1 MEALRLDVWLDIAC
15 LFRTRS
21 EAQKACKIGRVD
33 VNGQPAKPHREIRPG
48 DEIVIS
54 RPMGRKQTVVVR
66 GLADRHIPRAEARE
80 LYDDRTPRLDLIRI
94 GGQVNWRGVRVS
106 FFFLIHQD
114 DGCGR
119 SWETAFCAV
128 FQIPV
133 GAFLASTGMAAS
145 MPYAAASRSNLA
157 GLI

>member
-1 MEALRLDVWLDIAC
+1 MPV
-15 LFRTRS
+15 FPT
-21 EAQKACKIGRVD
+21 
-33 VNGQPAKPHREIRPG
+33 
-48 DEIVIS
+48 
-54 RPMGRKQTVVVR
+54 
-66 GLADRHIPRAEARE
+66 
-80 LYDDRTPRLDLIRI
+80 RLDLIRI

>member
-80 LYDDRTPRLDLIRI
+80 LYDDRTPRPTEEEIEMRRLTRLACAFTPPPVTPDKRERRRLRRLKE
-94 GGQVNWRGVRVS
+94 GNK
-106 FFFLIHQD
+106 D
-114 DGCGR
+114 DD
-119 SWETAFCAV
+119 
-128 FQIPV
+128 P
-133 GAFLASTGMAAS
+133 
-145 MPYAAASRSNLA
+145 
-157 GLI
+157 